1 MPRYF
6 LELAYVGTR
15 YSGFQIQD
23 NANSIQEEVEKA
35 LLIFFKNKID
45 LTGSSRTDAGVHAL
59 QNFFHFDYDL
69 EISSSIV
76 YNLNAILPQ
85 DIVIKNVFKVTENAH
100 SRFDATHRTYQ
111 YFITSTKNPF
121 LLERAW
127 FFPFKL
133 DTELLHECANDVL
146 QNRNFEAFCKTGTQ
160 VNNFICTISESFWYY
175 DEARNCWIY
184 TVKGNRFLRGMVKAL
199 VSTMVLVAR
208 GKKTKEEFGQL
219 LLNTANKKADFTA
232 PSHGLFLCNVD
243 F

>member
-6 LELAYVGTR
+6 LEVAYVGTK

-23 NANSIQEEVEKA
+23 NANSIQEEIEKA
-35 LLIFFKNKID
+35 LFVFFKNKID

-59 QNFFHFDYDL
+59 QNFFHFDVNV
-69 EISSSIV
+69 EISSSII
-76 YNLNAILPQ
+76 YNLNAILPS
-85 DIVIKNVFKVTENAH
+85 DIVVKSVFEVAADAHCRFNAT
-100 SRFDATHRTYQ
+100 SRTYQ

-133 DTELLHECANDVL
+133 DVELLHYCAKHILENK
-146 QNRNFEAFCKTGTQ
+146 NFEAFCKTGTQ
-160 VNNFICTISESFWYY
+160 VNNFICTITESFWYY
-175 DEARNCWIY
+175 DEAKNCWIY

-208 GKKTKEEFGQL
+208 GKKTKEEFNQL

-232 PSHGLFLCNVD
+232 PSHGLFLYKVN